1 MSKLKYLVFILLFI
15 TTAAYAVPK
24 EIDWD
29 DLIPWTAVFSPGE
42 VKFNKSLVD
51 KEIKIP
57 GYVLP
62 LDTFGRGVNSFLLVP
77 YIGACIHVPPPAPNQ
92 LVYVEAENPWEGLAW
107 WEPVYVTGKMKIET
121 QNIEDLA
128 IVGYEMAASKI
139 EYYRGETGVHGFC

>member
-1 MSKLKYLVFILLFI
+1 MIKLSRLLILIFLLIPFVS
-15 TTAAYAVPK
+15 YASPK

-29 DLIPWTAVFSPGE
+29 DLIPWTSVFSPGE

-51 KEIKIP
+51 KEVKIP

-62 LDTFGRGVNSFLLVP
+62 LDMYGRGVNTFLLVP

-92 LVYVEAENPWEGLAW
+92 LVYVEAENPWKGLAW
-107 WEPVYVTGKMKIET
+107 WEPVYVTGTMKIEN

-128 IVGYEMAASKI
+128 IVGYEMAANKLSLI
-139 EYYRGETGVHGFC
+139 HI